1 MKNLLLFYACEDYF
15 IKLKVDAWW
24 ARGLDSV
31 YRLAVLLYITYFI
44 SLFVTTDTSTYELFD
59 FFYSFVALTTV
70 LAGGILGYYVLRS
83 AVIYVVYGRKTIG
96 SKTRS
101 INEYAITHVVVYL
114 LIVSTIWAL
123 MGP

>member
-1 MKNLLLFYACEDYF
+1 M
-15 IKLKVDAWW
+15 
-24 ARGLDSV
+24 
-31 YRLAVLLYITYFI
+31 LYMG
-44 SLFVTTDTSTYELFD
+44 E
-59 FFYSFVALTTV
+59 
-70 LAGGILGYYVLRS
+70 
-83 AVIYVVYGRKTIG
+83 TIG